1 MYREAGQWEEA
12 LRIVRAHGSDEESC
26 SLALDWAIF
35 VGPEVGGKLLLRHG
49 IVADCIELACRKESV
64 KRRHHIF
71 IQFQFNRLILTV
83 L

>member
-12 LRIVRAHGSDEESC
+12 LRIVRAHGNDEESY

-49 IVADCIELACRKESV
+49 VVHDCIELACRKELVRRFYYV
-64 KRRHHIF
+64 KLF
-71 IQFQFNRLILTV
+71 ILCGVYLII
-83 L
+83 